1 MKITPI
7 NNFRKLFGI
16 TLAAGAIASAPL
28 ITSGSNQVLAQDT
41 VTLTTQVPPKGTTD
55 SLILKS
61 APSPVVFVTGER
73 KNAAIVVD
81 LSKNVLYKYDED
93 GQPEIAYR
101 IASGKPRTPTDTGL
115 RVVLGVE
122 KYPYKSAPSATKRR
136 RNPNDYGPRIIVL
149 ETLDPVTGRKGS
161 TGEFIHGN
169 NNPSSIGKYASLG
182 CMRMDNEVIK
192 ELASQVKRGD
202 LVLITR

>member
-81 LSKNVLYKYDED
+81 LSKNVL
-93 GQPEIAYR
+93 
-101 IASGKPRTPTDTGL
+101 
-115 RVVLGVE
+115 
-122 KYPYKSAPSATKRR
+122 
-136 RNPNDYGPRIIVL
+136 
-149 ETLDPVTGRKGS
+149 
-161 TGEFIHGN
+161 
-169 NNPSSIGKYASLG
+169 
-182 CMRMDNEVIK
+182 
-192 ELASQVKRGD
+192 
-202 LVLITR
+202 